1 MTTNAPRNFIPDG
14 PDPLHPFG
22 SYPIP
27 SKAPP
32 PKHPKKESI
41 NIDKLIGALDSLI
54 MSVLDKAE
62 SSPDASN
69 SDAMFYKELGKVAY
83 AHEILPRLNLLKSY
97 LCETEGYRELRRS
110 YKTADGTLLEE
121 YIEGTGSESKIV
133 VYLDYIKQDKKFNDI
148 FSELAPKD

>member
-1 MTTNAPRNFIPDG
+1 MTTNAPINFIPDG

-32 PKHPKKESI
+32 LKHTKKESI

-54 MSVLDKAE
+54 MSVLEKAE
-62 SSPDASN
+62 TSPDIGLPN
-69 SDAMFYKELGKVAY
+69 EIFYKEMGKTTY
-83 AHEILPRLNLLKSY
+83 AIDILPQLNLLKSY
-97 LCETEGYRELRRS
+97 LCETEGYKELRRS

-121 YIEGTGSESKIV
+121 YIEGNGTESKIV
-133 VYLDYIKQDKKFNDI
+133 VYLDYVKQDKKFNDI
-148 FSELAPKD
+148 FAELAPKD